1 MKFIII
7 FLGIVFLFSCKN
19 KNEETSNERIFHKN
33 IDESLAKTNQI
44 LAVSEDDQINDLIM
58 RNGWKM
64 EKTGTGLRY
73 KIYHKNEGKKSEK
86 FSIIRFNMKVELING
101 FVCYDSKDEG
111 FFEIQLG
118 KSNAPNG
125 LEEGLLL
132 MREGEKALF
141 ILPSHLA
148 FGLLGD
154 QDKIPSRSI
163 LLYFV
168 EVLQI
173 RN

>member
-7 FLGIVFLFSCKN
+7 IFSLVFLISCKN
-19 KNEETSNERIFHKN
+19 SKDEKPDNRSLYKNL
-33 IDESLAKTNQI
+33 DENLAKTNQI
-44 LAVSEDDQINDLIM
+44 LAVSEDDQIYDLI
-58 RNGWKM
+58 RRRGWKM

-73 KIYHKNEGKKSEK
+73 NIYEKTNGPKSEK

-101 FVCYDSKDEG
+101 FVCYDSKEEG
-111 FFEIQLG
+111 YYEIQIG
-118 KSNAPNG
+118 KSTAPNG
-125 LEEGLLL
+125 LEEGLLM

-163 LLYFV
+163 LLYNV